1 MSGDVARLRELAAR
15 LEARLLATPLE
26 TLPLGAAEILRD
38 ALRALSPVLRA
49 LDGAIRAATDREDA
63 A

>member
-1 MSGDVARLRELAAR
+1 MSADILRVHEIAAR

-26 TLPLGAAEILRD
+26 TFAPAATELIRD
-38 ALRALSPVLRA
+38 ALVRLPPVLRA
-49 LDGAIRAATDREDA
+49 LDLVIARVTRSEDA